1 MSAIFGEPHY
11 EAIAQALCEAK
22 EGNPLDLID
31 FNVVVE
37 ALADLF
43 ERDDPRFD
51 RKRFEAACDDWEE
64 Q

>member
-1 MSAIFGEPHY
+1 MPAIFGKPHY
-11 EAIAQALCEAK
+11 KAIAQALCEAK

-31 FNVVVE
+31 FNVVVD

-43 ERDDPRFD
+43 ERGDPEFD
-51 RKRFEAACDDWEE
+51 RKRFEHVCNDWEE